1 MNVFAPSTPERLR
14 LRVQAYV
21 AGRLVT
27 SSVVFVNAVRKLT
40 KKPLAEAHRKHT
52 AATKPTPRPKPSVKP
67 SPKPSV
73 KPASKPS
80 VKPSPKP
87 TPTATDT
94 PTVSE
99 TSTVTE
105 STTVTDTP
113 TMTDTGTV
121 PTTPTAFIRAA
132 GPGKRI
138 LGLDVS
144 MWQHPKSALFPN
156 GAPIDFQTAYKNGVR
171 FVIIKASDGRDNG
184 HNGAA
189 VWYAQDRHDAQ
200 AAGIFT
206 GFYHFAYFPQ
216 TTVKA
221 NIIADAL
228 AQADKAIWRLASV
241 GGYNNLDLPY
251 ALDVEEWCLATND
264 NGACMSRVTKA
275 NATLWVKTWLQAVA
289 SKTGRKPFVYS
300 NASFLEN
307 YLNRDATLRTYPLW
321 IAHAGLRPADASN
334 YPGMKAVGTCFITAW
349 TLSSCQP
356 QWSIWQY
363 GIEGN
368 EAKYGIPGGNVDV
381 DVFSGT
387 AADLISLT
395 QGVWQPAPGDFLPFN
410 ETSTTTISALNY
422 SLTTLPLTFTVD
434 VRRITGGPVVSGT
447 VAFQLLADASGVPPT
462 PAQITAIIQS
472 VRRTASGTWNVSV
485 TGLPAGTWVGQVAFR
500 DSSGVHAPSS
510 APLVFSLID
519 PNPPVVDTST
529 ATTDT
534 TTGTATPTPSPSIT
548 PTPTVTPTV
557 TPTP

>member
-1 MNVFAPSTPERLR
+1 TP
-14 LRVQAYV
+14 
-21 AGRLVT
+21 
-27 SSVVFVNAVRKLT
+27 
-40 KKPLAEAHRKHT
+40 
-52 AATKPTPRPKPSVKP
+52 
-67 SPKPSV
+67 
-73 KPASKPS
+73 
-80 VKPSPKP
+80 
-87 TPTATDT
+87 
-94 PTVSE
+94 PTVIKA
-99 TSTVTE
+99 V
-105 STTVTDTP
+105 
-113 TMTDTGTV
+113 
-121 PTTPTAFIRAA
+121 

-138 LGLDVS
+138 LGIDVS
-144 MWQHPKSALFPN
+144 VWQHPKSSLFPN
-156 GAPIDFQTAYKNGVR
+156 GAPIDFKTAYKNGVR

-264 NGACMSRVTKA
+264 NGSCMSRVTKA

-307 YLNRDATLRTYPLW
+307 YLNRDTTLRTYPLW
-321 IAHAGLRPADASN
+321 IAHAGLKPADATN

-381 DVFSGT
+381 NVFSGT

-410 ETSTTTISALNY
+410 ETSTTTVSALSY

-447 VAFQLLADASGVPPT
+447 VAFQLLADASGVPPI
-462 PAQITAIIQS
+462 PAQITSIIQS
-472 VRRTASGTWNVSV
+472 VKRTASGTWNVSV
-485 TGLPAGTWVGQVAFR
+485 TGLPAGTWIGQVAFR

-534 TTGTATPTPSPSIT
+534 STGVATPTPTPSTT
-548 PTPTVTPTV
+548 PSPTV